1 METLIHYPCP
11 IHHHKAYSEYANQS
25 LPVSEMWSQEELSI
39 PMSPVLTNEDVEY
52 VIDVINRF

>member
-1 METLIHYPCP
+1 
-11 IHHHKAYSEYANQS
+11 

-39 PMSPVLTNEDVEY
+39 PMSPVLTNEEVEY